1 MLVRLSGDK
10 DNIKKFIDAEITDD
24 YSTFGYGYDFPEEL
38 TEHNGYG
45 FRQTTI
51 NILTNDL
58 NVIRETAVFEVNDL
72 NDMSS
77 GGFEVMVTTFGIYE
91 EQYCIKIMLEVGCP
105 IKAVQID
112 GSSDDIKR
120 YISEQITVKKG
131 FLPLLE
137 EEKDKVQVISDDDK
151 TVYTVDLPE
160 SEEPKFRIGDLCE
173 VNTAYLRCDYA
184 DLYIRNA
191 CLDCSVVSAV
201 AEMQAEYNL
210 TVHFEVR

>member
-10 DNIKKFIDAEITDD
+10 DNIKRFIDTEITDEH
-24 YSTFGYGYDFPEEL
+24 STLGYGYDFPEEL
-38 TEHNGYG
+38 TEHIGYG
-45 FRQTTI
+45 FRQTDI
-51 NILTNDL
+51 SILTDI
-58 NVIRETAVFEVNDL
+58 NVIRETAAFEVNDL
-72 NDMSS
+72 KDMSS

-91 EQYCIKIMLEVGCP
+91 EQYGIKIMLEVGCP